1 MHQYLFR
8 RLLQGVPVILIV
20 SLVVFIIINM
30 APGDPIA
37 RLEDPSISREDLEQ
51 RYAAMG
57 LDDPLMVRYA
67 SWLGDF
73 VRGDFGYSMDSSR
86 QPVANLIRVRIMPT
100 IYLTLGAMIL
110 SFIISIPIGILS
122 ATKQYSVFDYAATLF
137 AFFGVSI
144 PSFFFGLILLYVFAL
159 QLDLMPTGGFQDPTA
174 ATTTV
179 WTHLH
184 HAILPVIALGYA
196 RAASLTRYMRSSML
210 EVIKED
216 YVRTARAKGVKER
229 VVVYKHALRN
239 ALIPVITILG
249 LQVPLLFSGA
259 VIIEE
264 VFSWPGIGR
273 LSIRAV
279 WQRNYTVMMATT
291 VIFAILVFFG
301 NLIAD
306 MFYVI
311 VDPRIKY
318 D

>member
-1 MHQYLFR
+1 MYQYLGR
-8 RLLQGVPVILIV
+8 RLLQGIPVILIV
-20 SLVVFIIINM
+20 SLVVFIIINL
-30 APGDPIA
+30 APGDPLA

-67 SWLGDF
+67 RWLGDF

-86 QPVANLIRVRIMPT
+86 QPVGDLINARILPT
-100 IYLTLGAMIL
+100 VYLTIGALIL
-110 SFIISIPIGILS
+110 SFLISIPIGILS

-137 AFFGVSI
+137 AFLGVSI

-159 QLDLMPTGGFQDPTA
+159 QLDLLPTGGFQNPIADVTN
-174 ATTTV
+174 V
-179 WTHLH
+179 FTHLR
-184 HAILPVIALGYA
+184 HAILPIVALGYA

-216 YVRTARAKGVKER
+216 YVRTARSKGLKER

-239 ALIPVITILG
+239 ALIPVITLLG

-279 WQRNYTVMMATT
+279 NQRNYTVMMATT
-291 VIFAILVFFG
+291 VIFAILVFIG

-306 MFYVI
+306 MFYVLA
-311 VDPRIKY
+311 DPRIKY

>member
-1 MHQYLFR
+1 MYQYLGR
-8 RLLQGVPVILIV
+8 RLLQGIPVILIV
-20 SLVVFIIINM
+20 SLVVFIIINL

-57 LDDPLMVRYA
+57 LDEPLMVRYA
-67 SWLGDF
+67 NWLGDF

-86 QPVANLIRVRIMPT
+86 QPVADLINIRVLPT
-100 IYLTLGAMIL
+100 VYLTIGAMLL
-110 SFIISIPIGILS
+110 SFLIAIPIGILS

-137 AFFGVSI
+137 AFLGVSI

-159 QLDLMPTGGFQDPTA
+159 QLDLLPTGGFQNPTA
-174 ATTTV
+174 DVTSIFS
-179 WTHLH
+179 HLK
-184 HAILPVIALGYA
+184 HAILPVVALGYA

-216 YVRTARAKGVKER
+216 YVRTARAKGLKER

-239 ALIPVITILG
+239 ALIPVITLLG

-279 WQRNYTVMMATT
+279 WQRNYTVLMATT
-291 VIFAILVFFG
+291 VIFAILVFIG

-306 MFYVI
+306 MFYVL

>member
-1 MHQYLFR
+1 MYQYLFR
-8 RLLQGVPVILIV
+8 RILQGIPVILVV
-20 SLVVFIIINM
+20 SLVVFIIINL

-37 RLEDPSISREDLEQ
+37 RLEDPSISREDLER

-57 LDDPLMVRYA
+57 LDEPLMVRYA
-67 SWLGDF
+67 DWLGNF
-73 VRGDFGYSMDSSR
+73 VTGDFGYSMDSSR
-86 QPVANLIRVRIMPT
+86 QPVADLLNARILPT
-100 IYLTLGAMIL
+100 IYLTMGALLL

-144 PSFFFGLILLYVFAL
+144 PSFFFGLILLFVFAL
-159 QLDLMPTGGFQDPTA
+159 QLDLLPTGGFQDPTA
-174 ATTTV
+174 TTTTV
-179 WTHLH
+179 FTHLK

-210 EVIKED
+210 EVVKED
-216 YVRTARAKGVKER
+216 YVRTARAKGLKER
-229 VVVYKHALRN
+229 VVIYKHALRN
-239 ALIPVITILG
+239 ALIPVITLLG
-249 LQVPLLFSGA
+249 LQVPLLFSGS

-273 LSIRAV
+273 LSVRAV
-279 WQRNYTVMMATT
+279 WQRNYTVLMATT
-291 VIFAILVFFG
+291 VIFAILVFIG

-306 MFYVI
+306 MFYVL

>member
-1 MHQYLFR
+1 MYQYLFR
-8 RLLQGVPVILIV
+8 RILQGVPVILVV
-20 SLVVFIIINM
+20 SLVVFIIINL

-37 RLEDPSISREDLEQ
+37 RLEDPSISREDLER

-57 LDDPLMVRYA
+57 LDEPLMVRYA
-67 SWLGDF
+67 NWLGDF
-73 VRGDFGYSMDSSR
+73 VTGDFGYSMDSSR
-86 QPVANLIRVRIMPT
+86 QPVADLLNARIMPT
-100 IYLTLGAMIL
+100 IYLTMGALLL
-110 SFIISIPIGILS
+110 SFLISIPIGILS

-144 PSFFFGLILLYVFAL
+144 PSFFFGLILLFVFAL
-159 QLDLMPTGGFQDPTA
+159 QLDLLPTGGFQDPTA

-179 WTHLH
+179 FTHLK

-210 EVIKED
+210 EVVKED
-216 YVRTARAKGVKER
+216 YVRTARAKGLKER
-229 VVVYKHALRN
+229 VVIYKHALRN
-239 ALIPVITILG
+239 ALIPVITLLG
-249 LQVPLLFSGA
+249 LQVPLLFSGS

-273 LSIRAV
+273 LSVRAV
-279 WQRNYTVMMATT
+279 WQRNYTVLMATT
-291 VIFAILVFFG
+291 VIFAILVFIG

-306 MFYVI
+306 MFYVL